1 MTAMTVP
8 LRFFTALL
16 CLLVV
21 ACSSGDPVPEGPALQ
36 RALIGTWGTSMD
48 GGKTFIGYEQYRQ
61 DGSFQSRGT
70 LPDGRTIQHSGRFSV
85 NGRRLCETVE
95 ESSIPSLMA
104 KGEVP
109 CGDVLAIDGARRKM
123 RSVTYGDV
131 YTNYKV
137 PAPPDFAKE

>member
-1 MTAMTVP
+1 MTSVTCS
-8 LRFFTALL
+8 LRHCAALL
-16 CLLVV
+16 NLMV
-21 ACSSGDPVPEGPALQ
+21 AACGSGESAPEGPALQ
-36 RALIGTWGTSMD
+36 QALIGTWGTSMD

-61 DGSFQSRGT
+61 DGSFRSRGT
-70 LPDGRTIQHSGRFSV
+70 LPDGRTIQNSGRFSV
-85 NGRRLCETVE
+85 DGRRLCETIE

-109 CGDVLAIDGARRKM
+109 CGDVLAIDSARRKM

-131 YTNYKV
+131 FIEYKV